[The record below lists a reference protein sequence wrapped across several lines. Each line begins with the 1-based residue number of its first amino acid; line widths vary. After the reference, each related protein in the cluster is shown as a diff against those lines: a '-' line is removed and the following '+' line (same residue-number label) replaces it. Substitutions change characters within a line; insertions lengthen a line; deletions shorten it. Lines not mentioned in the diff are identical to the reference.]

1 MNRVVHVIGNG
12 DQSVHYMSEKRT
24 GMKLLCNMPPFA
36 IPRDEVYAT
45 CMVDFKMMK
54 SLSEGHVNLDM
65 YPWVL
70 GTRPKIWMEDPSQS
84 SFYLKYAPLIKEFN
98 LIVPDYCGEPGSPQ
112 AATNF
117 NCGHMAVH
125 YACNRHKATEVHM
138 YGFDTLFEFNMRSVT
153 DLYLYSDRTD
163 TNNFRLISNWRP
175 IWHNMFAEFPNT
187 KFVFHHNHDDIKIP
201 KQKNMEFVVYKSKKT
216 IIQEKKKLEKEEEI
230 LKKLN
235 RKQRREYE
243 SKKRKGLV

>member
-1 MNRVVHVIGNG
+1 MDRIVHVIGNG
-12 DQSVHYMSEKRT
+12 DQAIQYLEEPRR
-24 GMKLLCNMPPFA
+24 GMKLLCNMPPFS
-36 IPRDEVYAT
+36 IPRSEVYAT
-45 CMVDFKMMK
+45 CMVDFKMM
-54 SLSEGHVNLDM
+54 SALSEGHVNLDM

-70 GTRPKIWMEDPSQS
+70 GTRPKIWMEDPRQS

-98 LIVPDYCGEPGSPQ
+98 LVVPDYCGEPGSPQ

-138 YGFDTLFEFNMRSVT
+138 YGFDTLFEFNMRSIT
-153 DLYLYSDRTD
+153 DVYLHSDRSD
-163 TNNFRLISNWRP
+163 TNNYRLINNWRP

-201 KQKNMEFVVYKSKKT
+201 KQKNMEFVTYRN
-216 IIQEKKKLEKEEEI
+216 KKLEVKEKRKTELAEEE
-230 LKKLN
+230 LAKLN
-235 RKQRREYE
+235 RKQRRAALAQQ
-243 SKKRKGLV
+243 RKAR